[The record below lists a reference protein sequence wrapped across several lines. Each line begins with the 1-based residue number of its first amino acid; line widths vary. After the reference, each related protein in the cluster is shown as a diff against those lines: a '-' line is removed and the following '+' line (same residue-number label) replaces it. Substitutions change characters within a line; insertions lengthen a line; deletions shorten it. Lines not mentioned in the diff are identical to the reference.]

1 VQIIP
6 LVPGASIVSITG
18 VVSPFAAPGDIFIP
32 THAHVVVTGQ
42 AMMLEEIAI
51 PTSIATEYKGA

>member
-1 VQIIP
+1 
-6 LVPGASIVSITG
+6 VSITG